1 MRMLKLLHEKVKKI
15 QQKLAQNQMK
25 AVQ

>member
-25 AVQ
+25 AIQ